1 MRDAQISP
9 APLIAG
15 AGTFLPRFLLLNVGL
30 ALYGFAL
37 ALAYRANLGLHAWG
51 IFQTSLTHSIPLTY
65 GQMTIFVGAILIG
78 VSWIAHIPPG
88 IGTVCNMAF
97 IGLWLDA
104 CTRWLPAPQHLA
116 VRAGLLAASLIV
128 LGGASALYLKAG
140 LGAGPRD
147 SFMLAVM
154 RWTGWRV
161 RTARSV
167 IEITVFVAGVLLNRS
182 EVGIGTVLLTFA
194 IGPVVDY
201 ALRLFRVLP
210 AQRAPSSD
218 RAASWPVRIQ
228 WRAGANQLR
237 RSSRRDRQR

>member
-1 MRDAQISP
+1 MRYVLP

-15 AGTFLPRFLLLNVGL
+15 IRSFLPRFLLLNVGL

-37 ALAYRANLGLHAWG
+37 ALAYRANLGLHSWG
-51 IFQTSLTHSIPLTY
+51 IFQTSLTHYLPLTY
-65 GQMTIFVGAILIG
+65 GQMTILVGALLLV
-78 VSWIAHIPPG
+78 VSWIAGIPPG
-88 IGTVCNMAF
+88 IGTLCNMAF

-104 CTRWLPAPQHLA
+104 CTHWLPAPQNLA
-116 VRAGLLAASLIV
+116 ARAAFLAASLGV
-128 LGGASALYLKAG
+128 LGVASALYLKAG

-167 IEITVFVAGVLLNRS
+167 IEIAVFVIGVLLNRS

-194 IGPVVDY
+194 IGPIVDS
-201 ALRLFRVLP
+201 ALHLFRVLP
-210 AQRAPSSD
+210 TKQS
-218 RAASWPVRIQ
+218 
-228 WRAGANQLR
+228 
-237 RSSRRDRQR
+237 

>member
-1 MRDAQISP
+1 MSHAAIPSLMLKSRA
-9 APLIAG
+9 
-15 AGTFLPRFLLLNVGL
+15 FLPRFLLLNFGL

-37 ALAYRANLGLHAWG
+37 ALAYRANLGLHSWG
-51 IFQTSLTHSIPLTY
+51 IFQTSLTHYLPFTY
-65 GQMTIFVGAILIG
+65 GQMTILVGAVLIA

-88 IGTVCNMAF
+88 VGTLCNMAF

-104 CTRWLPAPQHLA
+104 FTRWLPIVQHVA
-116 VRAGLLAASLIV
+116 VRAGLLALSLLV
-128 LGGASALYLKAG
+128 LGIASALYLKAG

-167 IEITVFVAGVLLNRS
+167 IEITVFAIGVLLNRS
-182 EVGIGTVLLTFA
+182 EVEIGTVLLTFG

-201 ALRLFRVLP
+201 ALHLFRVLP
-210 AQRAPSSD
+210 APAIEQPA
-218 RAASWPVRIQ
+218 
-228 WRAGANQLR
+228 
-237 RSSRRDRQR
+237 